1 MSFLKWPFKD
11 PDEVLDYRID
21 WLGTSS
27 DPGPLFGSADIISNS
42 LWVVPAG
49 ITSETETNDSGSVTI
64 WLSGGTVGTTYEIL
78 NRITTADGRVFD
90 QTVKLAIKTK

>member
-1 MSFLKWPFKD
+1 MSFLRWPFKD

-27 DPGPLFGSADIISNS
+27 DPGPLYGLTDAIANS

-49 ITSETETNDSGSVTI
+49 ISSETETNDDGSTTI
-64 WLSGGTVGTTYEIL
+64 WLSGGTVGDTYEIL
-78 NRITTADGRVFD
+78 NRITTDDGRVFD
-90 QTVKLAIKTK
+90 QTVKLSIKTK

>member
-1 MSFLKWPFKD
+1 MSLRWPKKD
-11 PDEVLDYRID
+11 PDEVLDYVLD

-27 DPGPLFGSADIISNS
+27 QPGPLYGADDTISNS

-49 ITSETETNDSGSVTI
+49 ISKESDTFDDGTVTI
-64 WLSGGTVGTTYEIL
+64 WLSGGTVGETYEFL

-90 QTVKLAIKTK
+90 QTVKIYVKEK